1 MNFGQIIKEPGE
13 PFHRLARKI
22 ESLIEEGHLM
32 ADHMHMMIS
41 IPSKFDISQAV
52 GYILRLI
59 GHPSPIL

>member
-1 MNFGQIIKEPGE
+1 
-13 PFHRLARKI
+13 
-22 ESLIEEGHLM
+22 M